1 MEVNNYYFTYTSFE
15 IVDEKGKK
23 SNNVMK
29 VPAEIN
35 FNTLLKGNNIGTFTV
50 IINIKEFGIFN
61 MPEIKHEDYATWL
74 NIFKKGYNA
83 YGLK

>member
-1 MEVNNYYFTYTSFE
+1 MEVNNYYFTYTSYE

-29 VPAEIN
+29 VPKEIN

-50 IINIKEFGIFN
+50 IINIK
-61 MPEIKHEDYATWL
+61 
-74 NIFKKGYNA
+74 
-83 YGLK
+83 